1 MSCDPNLCQLN
12 KLAKLRRHASQV
24 HFASN
29 SFGPIHFVFEHFNP
43 LGHHP
48 SDLVLHLVH
57 LLVRHLPKIIFL
69 HQRQHSHQL
78 RPLILLHCDILDV
91 IGHLVHHLV
100 HLHVV
105 YHVHLHVG
113 HHVERW

>member
-43 LGHHP
+43 LGYHP

-57 LLVRHLPKIIFL
+57 LLVRHLLKPSITSKTYSFCTNA
-69 HQRQHSHQL
+69 SAVTSSD
-78 RPLILLHCDILDV
+78 P
-91 IGHLVHHLV
+91 
-100 HLHVV
+100 
-105 YHVHLHVG
+105 
-113 HHVERW
+113 